1 MYYGQLLIRS
11 QTKLLRLSGNQY
23 DLFFLPTSEY
33 WPDGFPFPLSLNSC
47 VICLAEE
54 NIPQHEEAILFKLL
68 YHLFHK
74 VVNVHPVVVHT
85 ARPENED
92 LYQRDEVHPS
102 CGHYFFLYCL
112 PSGPLS
118 RHFSHTQGIFVSC
131 FQGKKVFDVW
141 EDVQKRLHIL
151 PLKRIHFSKHVNP
164 DDLSEYNSVF
174 NIFECMSSLLF
185 IGHLLLPLTCFM
197 GKCLFL
203 TPRDCPVTLIA
214 GNCRPGCEQALL
226 IVEPIPLT
234 LTVLPGRA
242 RVPPPVLTCGSGRE

>member
-1 MYYGQLLIRS
+1 MYYGQLLIGS

-118 RHFSHTQGIFVSC
+118 S
-131 FQGKKVFDVW
+131 
-141 EDVQKRLHIL
+141 
-151 PLKRIHFSKHVNP
+151 
-164 DDLSEYNSVF
+164 
-174 NIFECMSSLLF
+174 SSLFLVAKGCHTPSETSV
-185 IGHLLLPLTCFM
+185 GHP
-197 GKCLFL
+197 
-203 TPRDCPVTLIA
+203 
-214 GNCRPGCEQALL
+214 
-226 IVEPIPLT
+226 
-234 LTVLPGRA
+234 
-242 RVPPPVLTCGSGRE
+242 CGDWHQWVW